1 MYFPLTWQKLACRTS
16 RMANGCTAA
25 CEYCPHGH
33 HPSGLSTGVLPLCY
47 LFQVSS
53 ASLGTGLS
61 SGKPGDSLEPSCAR
75 ADKANRAAL
84 EAAELSRGVFCR
96 GHICL
101 HPLLGSSMFTTAR
114 AQNQN
119 KESQSP
125 DPEHKESAE
134 LVRCLREFLPLF
146 CFHCCD
152 IGDPSFAVSVLE

>member
-1 MYFPLTWQKLACRTS
+1 MGTIPRGFPW
-16 RMANGCTAA
+16 
-25 CEYCPHGH
+25 
-33 HPSGLSTGVLPLCY
+33 GVLPLCC

-84 EAAELSRGVFCR
+84 EAAELSRGVLCR

-101 HPLLGSSMFTTAR
+101 DCLGSEPKH
-114 AQNQN
+114 
-119 KESQSP
+119 KESQSA

-146 CFHCCD
+146 CFHCSD
-152 IGDPSFAVSVLE
+152 IGDPSFAVSVLKRGSSHSFPV